1 MRWKDYGIILLCLT
15 IAGGMFYVSALQ
27 QEPIRQSREKMG
39 LVMNTSLENAPPS
52 LAFATVAMGAF
63 RGLVVD
69 ILWIRADKLK
79 QEGQF
84 FDAKQL
90 AEWITILQPRFASVW
105 DFHSWNM
112 AYNISVT
119 IPNTQPQERWRW
131 VRNGYELLRDK
142 GIPLNPKSI
151 ILYRQLAWIFL
162 HKIGDISDD
171 CHLYYKKELALSMR
185 SLLGDNSNAEFD
197 SLAATLDTLEEAL
210 RDEEIAKFVSSLQKA
225 DAAFIPPD
233 RLVEQY
239 LALRQ
244 APDRF
249 SKEAFAVVDQ
259 FRGTE
264 GLKRFDYFARAYQI
278 RNVWKMDPSSMRKMN
293 QTYGPVDLNDPNQRL
308 PLNWEH
314 PAVHAMYWAAR
325 GLEVAGR
332 PDQYRVDEKNT
343 DRIIFHGLQ
352 MLYRTGKTTLYTT
365 KDGQTSLFLRP
376 DLRMFDSCDQIW
388 KKVIKKYE
396 EFEKGNPK
404 AVRGGHKNFLENAV
418 MSFYQ
423 VGHTKHALRVYQEL
437 ITLYPTDEQGYE
449 YKEHKLSMVEFVKF
463 QLKQEFTGLGI
474 QDATEFI
481 TMVLREGYFRYAI
494 HDDDEAA
501 GREKMAQ
508 DVYTMYQKENSGES
522 YRLGMPAF
530 EMLRYMAFMDF
541 LNDPEYPQELRMSLV
556 ERIKVDRPDI
566 FEKLQKQDVYFNTL
580 LKQQQE
586 KQQSQPQPANP

>member
-1 MRWKDYGIILLCLT
+1 MRGKDYGIILISLV
-15 IAGGMFYVSALQ
+15 IAGGMFYLSAIQ
-27 QEPIRQSREKMG
+27 QDPIRQSREKMG

-69 ILWIRADKLK
+69 ILWMRADKLK
-79 QEGQF
+79 QDGQF

-90 AEWITILQPRFASVW
+90 AEWITILQPRFATVW

-119 IPNTQPQERWRW
+119 IPNTQCQERWRW

-162 HKIGDISDD
+162 HKIGDVSDD

-185 SLLGDNSNAEFD
+185 SLLGDNSNTEFD
-197 SLAATLDTLEEAL
+197 SLAEAPKTLKDAL
-210 RDEEIAKFVSSLQKA
+210 QDKETSQFVSSLQKA
-225 DAAFIPPD
+225 DAEFIPPD
-233 RLVEQY
+233 KLAERY

-244 APDRF
+244 TPERF

-259 FRGTE
+259 FRNTE
-264 GLKRFDYFARAYQI
+264 GLKRFDYFSRAYQI
-278 RNVWKMDPSSMRKMN
+278 RNVWKMDPVYMRKMN
-293 QTYGPVDLNDPNQRL
+293 QMYGPVDLNDPNQRT

-314 PAVHAMYWAAR
+314 PAVHAMYWGSL
-325 GLEVAGR
+325 GLEIAGR
-332 PDQYRVDEKNT
+332 PEQYRVDEKNT

-352 MLYRTGKTTLYTT
+352 LLYRTGKTTVYTT
-365 KDGQTSLFLRP
+365 KDGQSSIFLRP
-376 DLRMFDSCDQIW
+376 DLRMFDSCDQIY
-388 KKVIKKYE
+388 KKVIAKYE
-396 EFEKGNPK
+396 SLEKGNPR
-404 AVRGGHKNFLENAV
+404 ALRGGHKNLLQNAV

-423 VGHTKHALRVYQEL
+423 AGHINHALRVYKEL
-437 ITLYPTDEQGYE
+437 VTLYPTDESGFE
-449 YKEHKLSMVEFVKF
+449 YKEHKLPMVEFVKYR
-463 QLKQEFTGLGI
+463 LKEEFSGLGI

-481 TMVLREGYFRYAI
+481 VMVLREGYFRYAV

-501 GREKMAQ
+501 GREKLAQ
-508 DVYTMYQKENSGES
+508 DVYTMYQNENRSES
-522 YRLGMPAF
+522 YRLGMPSF

-541 LNDPEYPQELRMSLV
+541 LNDLEYPQELRMSLLGRIQV
-556 ERIKVDRPDI
+556 ERPDL
-566 FEKLQKQDVYFNTL
+566 FEKLQKQEKQYFEAL
-580 LKQQQE
+580 RKQQE
-586 KQQSQPQPANP
+586 LQSQPANP